1 MKKNTD
7 WNAFSGFDR
16 CTMPA
21 RDRGTN
27 TQTDIRQYIG
37 LPYA

>member
-21 RDRGTN
+21 RDRVTEG
-27 TQTDIRQYIG
+27 QTHKRTSGNI
-37 LPYA
+37 